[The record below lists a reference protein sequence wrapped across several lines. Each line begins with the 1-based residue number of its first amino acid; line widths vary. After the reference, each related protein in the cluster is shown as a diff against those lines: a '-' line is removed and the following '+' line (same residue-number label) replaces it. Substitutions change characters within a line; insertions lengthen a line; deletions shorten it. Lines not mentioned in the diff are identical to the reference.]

1 MNAKNEYNS
10 TVCGRIDITPRLS
23 VFRINPDGDG
33 YSFIA
38 GQYTV
43 LGLKRSAPRVPEAE
57 PETETDDAAGG
68 EKRAKAA
75 DPGRIIKRAYSL
87 TSDSRDTGHLEF
99 YVSLVTSGELTPRL
113 FMLGEGDRLFV
124 GPRAKGL
131 FTMEDVPDDMNIL
144 LIATGTGLAPYV
156 SMLRSNV
163 LSRPAQSVAVVH
175 GASYSW
181 DLGYRGELEVMSRN
195 SPNLKYAPI
204 VSRPEGDPDWQGRT
218 GRLTPWITGDGLSEV
233 CAFEVSPKTT
243 HIFLCGHPRMVE
255 DAQNHFEG
263 QGFSQGSR
271 KEPGNL
277 HLEKYW

>member
-23 VFRINPDGDG
+23 VFRVNPDGDG

-57 PETETDDAAGG
+57 PETDDAAGG
-68 EKRAKAA
+68 EKRAKAS
-75 DPGRIIKRAYSL
+75 DPGRMIKRAYSL
-87 TSDSRDTGHLEF
+87 TSDSRDTGYLEF

-163 LSRPAQSVAVVH
+163 LGRPAQSVAVVH

-195 SPNLKYAPI
+195 SPNLRYAPI
-204 VSRPEGDPDWQGRT
+204 VSRPDGDPDWRGRT
-218 GRLTPWITGDGLSEV
+218 GRLTPWLSGGDLSEI
-233 CAFEVSPKTT
+233 CAFEVNPETT
-243 HIFLCGHPRMVE
+243 HIFLCGHPRMVD

-263 QGFSQGSR
+263 QLFARGSR